1 METVVTAEFDSVE
14 LADLASG
21 RVRGLDGVTGV
32 EVRGGAHGAH
42 DAHGAPGETDVAFA
56 VAPASGMFS
65 TTGMPYTAPAV
76 PAVWDVRETQDT
88 ESGRRREAFLKVTV
102 LSDEAARSVSA
113 LLRNLGGR
121 RVHLASR

>member
-1 METVVTAEFDSVE
+1 METVVTAEFDSVD

-32 EVRGGAHGAH
+32 EMRGG
-42 DAHGAPGETDVAFA
+42 AHGAPGETDVAFA

-65 TTGMPYTAPAV
+65 TTGMPYTALAV

-121 RVHLASR
+121 RIHLASR